1 VNEDTS
7 VTPTESHMQFS
18 KAPIMKNFGELPAG
32 EIPESLKYNRPFQST
47 TLSNGIRVVS
57 ERNGS
62 QTATVGV
69 YVGAGSRQDTIETS
83 GSANAL
89 RMMLTRGTSARS
101 KVDFATEIETMGAR
115 VSGSTDREWAVNK
128 ATCFK
133 GDVGRVVDILGDCYS
148 NANLDGAEFEQAKQ
162 ELAAEH
168 ESNFKQY

>member
-1 VNEDTS
+1 
-7 VTPTESHMQFS
+7 
-18 KAPIMKNFGELPAG
+18 
-32 EIPESLKYNRPFQST
+32 
-47 TLSNGIRVVS
+47 
-57 ERNGS
+57 
-62 QTATVGV
+62 
-69 YVGAGSRQDTIETS
+69 
-83 GSANAL
+83 
-89 RMMLTRGTSARS
+89 
-101 KVDFATEIETMGAR
+101 MGAR